1 MDVTKKNPHTFNHKY
16 KKTLE
21 IIMIYLASCVPYIT
35 RVIDWGDLLD
45 FTIDKSV
52 KNKQRIFTQIK
63 Q

>member
-1 MDVTKKNPHTFNHKY
+1 
-16 KKTLE
+16 
-21 IIMIYLASCVPYIT
+21 MIYLASCVPCIT